1 MSNYLRQ
8 RQLRARK
15 PPRAAQTGSSH
26 PENAEPRLPHE
37 HDESSDSQGGGPREV
52 IEQARRDIESGQ
64 QDTDA
69 RGTRGL
75 EKAERRRDR

>member
-15 PPRAAQTGSSH
+15 PPRPAQADSSY
-26 PENAEPRLPHE
+26 PGNSEPRLPHE
-37 HDESSDSQGGGPREV
+37 HDESSDSQAGGPCGL

-69 RGTRGL
+69 HGMRGL
-75 EKAERRRDR
+75 EKPERRRDR

>member
-15 PPRAAQTGSSH
+15 PLKRNQEEIS
-26 PENAEPRLPHE
+26 EPRLPHE
-37 HDESSDSQGGGPREV
+37 HDESSDSQAGGPREV

-64 QDTDA
+64 QDTDNH
-69 RGTRGL
+69 GLPGL
-75 EKAERRRDR
+75 EKPEQRAPDK

>member
-15 PPRAAQTGSSH
+15 PPRLARD
-26 PENAEPRLPHE
+26 ENSEPRLPHE
-37 HDESSDSQGGGPREV
+37 HDESSDSQAGGPREV

-64 QDTDA
+64 QDTDRHGA
-69 RGTRGL
+69 RGL
-75 EKAERRRDR
+75 EKPERRRVG